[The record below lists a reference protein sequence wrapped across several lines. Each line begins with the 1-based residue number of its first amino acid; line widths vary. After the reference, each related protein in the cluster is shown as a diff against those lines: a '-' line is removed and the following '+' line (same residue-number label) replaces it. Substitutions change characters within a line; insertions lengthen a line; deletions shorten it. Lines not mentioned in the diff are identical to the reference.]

1 MVPPMYDIKY
11 RVYALTLSTYYL
23 IYLSV

>member
-1 MVPPMYDIKY
+1 MVPPIYDIKY
-11 RVYALTLSTYYL
+11 RVYALTLSIYYL

>member
-11 RVYALTLSTYYL
+11 RVH
-23 IYLSV
+23 